1 VSRRRDLRHFLG
13 LGSQD
18 EVLSADHQQT
28 ETVMNIR
35 NVGKS
40 GNVERTEERRS
51 RPAARRDVLT
61 PQPPRDEARISDTS
75 RETAASV
82 ENLAER
88 ARQVPAD
95 RRQVVA
101 DAVEK
106 LNKGELDGEAAA
118 AGAARRLLGGNFLS
132 I

>member
-1 VSRRRDLRHFLG
+1 MDIRH
-13 LGSQD
+13 
-18 EVLSADHQQT
+18 
-28 ETVMNIR
+28 
-35 NVGKS
+35 VGKG
-40 GNVERTEERRS
+40 GNVERTEERPS

-118 AGAARRLLGGNFLS
+118 AGAARRRLGGKFLS